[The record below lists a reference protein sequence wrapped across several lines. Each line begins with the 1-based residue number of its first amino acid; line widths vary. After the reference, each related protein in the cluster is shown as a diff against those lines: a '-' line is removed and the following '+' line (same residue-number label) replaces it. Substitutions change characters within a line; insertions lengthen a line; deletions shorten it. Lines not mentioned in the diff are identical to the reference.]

1 MSPDIHT
8 MLRAGQGLILAVVSL
23 LVVGVVM
30 VNSAGLSVDA
40 ADAITIKQVLL
51 SRHTLFAALAGVALI
66 VGSFINVERLYT
78 LRGAASPIPWL
89 VVGMVILL
97 LAVHIPGIG
106 REVNGARRWISL
118 GPIGFQPSEIA
129 KWGMIIVL
137 AWHAARR
144 AALLPQLLVGFVPPM
159 LLVAVVCALIAKE
172 DLGTAVLIF
181 MVAVCLLLAAGCRVW
196 HAALLAPPAV
206 LGFIGLIV
214 VSPYRV
220 NRIMAYLNPYDHPE
234 TIGYHIIQSMTAVAG
249 GGLLGRGLGNSVQK
263 FGYLPE
269 DTTDFIFAII
279 CEELGVVGALAVVS
293 LYLLMLACGFSIVR
307 RCAHPF
313 ERLVGLGVMLTIGFQ
328 AFINIAVVTGMA
340 PTKGIALPLLSQGGT
355 GWVLT
360 ALSVGLLVSMDR
372 AQWKR
377 EAALAPAEE
386 IDEPLSPSYTP
397 TPA

>member
-1 MSPDIHT
+1 MV
-8 MLRAGQGLILAVVSL
+8 RAGQGLILAVVSL

-51 SRHTLFAALAGVALI
+51 SRHTLFALFAGLALLA
-66 VGSFINVERLYT
+66 GSFINVEKIFT
-78 LRGAASPIPWL
+78 LRGAMSPIPWL
-89 VVGMVILL
+89 VVGMIVLL
-97 LAVHIPGIG
+97 LAVHLPGIG
-106 REVNGARRWISL
+106 REVNGARRWVNL

-129 KWGMIIVL
+129 KWGLVIVI

-144 AALLPQLLVGFVPPM
+144 AGTMHQLLTGFIPPM
-159 LLVAVVCALIAKE
+159 LLVTVVCALIAKE

-181 MVAVCLLLAAGCRVW
+181 MVCTCMLVAAGCRVW
-196 HAALLAPPAV
+196 HAAMLLPPAV
-206 LGFIGLIV
+206 LGFISLILI
-214 VSPYRV
+214 SPYRV
-220 NRIMAYLNPYDHPE
+220 NRILAYLDPYADPE
-234 TIGYHIIQSMTAVAG
+234 KIGYHIIQSMTAVAG
-249 GGLLGRGLGNSVQK
+249 GGLLGRGLGNSIQK

-269 DTTDFIFAII
+269 DTTDFIFAIV
-279 CEELGVVGALAVVS
+279 CEELGVVGALAVIS
-293 LYLLMLACGFSIVR
+293 LYLILLVCSLSIVR

-313 ERLVGLGVMLTIGFQ
+313 ERLVGLGVMLTIGLQ

-372 AQWKR
+372 ANRKR
-377 EAALAPAEE
+377 EAAMPELDNEDFEQVTATAA
-386 IDEPLSPSYTP
+386 T
-397 TPA
+397 AG